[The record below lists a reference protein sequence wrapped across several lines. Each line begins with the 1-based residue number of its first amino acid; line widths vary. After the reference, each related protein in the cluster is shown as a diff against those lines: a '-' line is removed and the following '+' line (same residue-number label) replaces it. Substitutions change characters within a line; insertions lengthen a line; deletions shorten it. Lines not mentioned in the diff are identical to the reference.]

1 MPGWRARRVMNP
13 MLAVV
18 ELGQDG
24 LGGELGVE
32 DQQGRVVAGD
42 GLPVVGERDD
52 LPVLTSTPN
61 TRYGNTPACRSRR
74 GPRGVQAGIAGS
86 HAQELAACLTLPSEG
101 ACAIAGRG
109 DYLEL
114 RQPGTREERMGWKGR
129 GHRQIMDQGRAGG

>member
-1 MPGWRARRVMNP
+1 VAGSQGNELD
-13 MLAVV
+13 LAVV
-18 ELGQDG
+18 ELGEDG

-74 GPRGVQAGIAGS
+74 GPRGVQAG
-86 HAQELAACLTLPSEG
+86 
-101 ACAIAGRG
+101 
-109 DYLEL
+109 
-114 RQPGTREERMGWKGR
+114 
-129 GHRQIMDQGRAGG
+129 